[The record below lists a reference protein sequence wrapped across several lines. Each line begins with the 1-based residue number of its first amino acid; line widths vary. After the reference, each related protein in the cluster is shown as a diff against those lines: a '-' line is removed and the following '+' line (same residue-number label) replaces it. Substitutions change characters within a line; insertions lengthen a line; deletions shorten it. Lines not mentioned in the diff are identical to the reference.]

1 MDLAYLTFAI
11 FFVSTLPQLQ
21 QTIQTGEARDLNWL
35 YLLLNILGNLLL
47 GIHGYFQADF
57 GVSLLGF
64 YFVAYGLVLLSFK
77 FKRPLA

>member
-35 YLLLNILGNLLL
+35 NLLLNILGNLLL

-77 FKRPLA
+77 FKRTLA